1 MSRTGNEPVTDTRPS
16 TSALVVEAFLLFGGV
31 PLLFLFDLPRGVM
44 PAIMLLAVVYV
55 AVQTIRNGL
64 IPKRSLGLNGYR
76 RFGPV
81 LLLFAVF
88 AIVSTVAVALLD
100 PERLFSVVRTDPGLW
115 LMMLVVYCLFSVYP
129 QTLVFRG
136 FFFERYRPLFRDNRV
151 LLLVS
156 AAVFAWAHT
165 IIAHPLVFV
174 LTFCGGILFGR
185 TWLKSRSALAVS
197 VEHALYGFW
206 LFTVGLGGYFAFPGG

>member
-1 MSRTGNEPVTDTRPS
+1 MGRTASEPVTDRHPS
-16 TSALVVEAFLLFGGV
+16 SSALVIEAFLLFGGV
-31 PLLFLFDLPRGVM
+31 PLLFLLDLPRGVT
-44 PAIMLLAVVYV
+44 PAIMLLSLVYV
-55 AVQTIRNGL
+55 AVQAVRNRL
-64 IPKRSLGLNGYR
+64 IPKRSLGLNGFR
-76 RFGPV
+76 RFGPPLV
-81 LLLFAVF
+81 LFAVF
-88 AIVSTVAVALLD
+88 AIVSTVVVAILE

-115 LMMLVVYCLFSVYP
+115 LLMLVVYCLFSVYP

-136 FFFERYRPLFRDNRV
+136 FFIERYRPLFGDERV

-156 AAVFAWAHT
+156 AVAFAWAHT
-165 IIAHPLVFV
+165 IIAHPLVFA

-197 VEHALYGFW
+197 IEHALYGFW